1 MNSGLRLRLCFE
13 AIVGACSA
21 SLLALT
27 LVWPDWI
34 ERFVG
39 VHPDGGD
46 GSVEWELVA
55 FFSALSVVALG
66 MTWRDWRVIRTGHL
80 PS

>member
-1 MNSGLRLRLCFE
+1 MNIGLRLRLCVE
-13 AIVGACSA
+13 AGVGACSA

-34 ERFVG
+34 ERFAG
-39 VHPDGGD
+39 LQPDGGD
-46 GSVEWELVA
+46 GSVEWGLVA
-55 FFSALSVVALG
+55 FFSALSVLALG

-80 PS
+80 SS